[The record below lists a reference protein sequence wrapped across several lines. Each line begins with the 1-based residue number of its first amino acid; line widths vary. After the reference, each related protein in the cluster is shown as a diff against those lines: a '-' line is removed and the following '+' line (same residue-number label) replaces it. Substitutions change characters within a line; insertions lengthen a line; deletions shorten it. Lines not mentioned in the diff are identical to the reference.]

1 VPACSLCGEDNPAR
15 ARYCSSC
22 GAKLTEPTPPERFR
36 KTVTIVFSD
45 VIGFT
50 RLGEQVDP
58 ETLAHVMMD
67 YFSSM
72 KPVLE
77 RHGGSVAKFIGD
89 AVMGVFGLPEL
100 HEDDALRAA
109 RAAVEMRR
117 TLETLNPELERRWG
131 VALATR
137 TGINTGEVAGAG
149 AVRDQ
154 NFVFGDTANTAA
166 RLQSKADPGE
176 ILLGAATYRLI
187 GDAVVA
193 EPLEPIRVKNKAS
206 PVMAWRLLEVL
217 PEAEAVPRHLDAP
230 MVGRSADLSRLEGV
244 MDRVVREQACTLLTV
259 IGPAGVGKSRLVREF
274 LQSVGDRSLIL
285 RGRCLP
291 YGEGITYWPLAEIV
305 RQAAGISS
313 DSREPARVKLQ
324 TLLGDSDEAAMV
336 GERVARAIGFAD
348 AGAESGEIFWAVRK
362 LFETLATSRPLVVV
376 FDDIQWAETTLLD
389 LIEHVTAHSRGAPIL
404 LLCMARSELMDT
416 RPGWGHGDHTGVSI
430 SLQPLSEDE
439 SGLLIASLLGG
450 VDLAPTARV
459 RITEATEGN
468 PLFVEQLVSML
479 VDDGYLVRD
488 SGGWATARDLSTLS
502 VPPTIHALLSARL
515 DRLDPD
521 ERQVIGLAAV
531 GGRVFYAGALEA
543 MSPENLRSR
552 LAPSL
557 LTLVRKDL
565 VGPDRSSFLGEDAFR
580 FRHLLIRD
588 TAYESLPKETRAEL
602 HERFAEWLE
611 RTAGTAAREYDEI
624 LGYHLERAHRY
635 LAELGVVDAHGR
647 EVAAR
652 AAEHLIQA
660 GKRAWSRSDASAT
673 VHLLE
678 RALALISSDDPRR
691 PRLLVDLGDALFLQG
706 RFDDADVALSG
717 AIEAA
722 SRAGDV
728 GAGMVGDL
736 ARLRFHL
743 AVNPGMDLSE
753 VEQKAQR
760 AASVLGD
767 LGDHSGAA
775 LAWWLIEVVN
785 FSWYRI
791 EAARHAVEQAI
802 AHARSAGR
810 VGHVYEGALVS
821 ALLYGPTPVSEAVS
835 RAEQI
840 LLEVRGS
847 RTQEALI
854 LLNLGILKA
863 MQGHFEIARD
873 SIARSTAINEDLGRL
888 VDATMGAAWGF
899 GSIEML
905 RGDWTSA
912 EREFRLAYAWFEAK
926 NEKYY
931 FSTLAAYLAR
941 CLYEQ
946 GHYEEAEAFTR
957 MSEEAAARGDLVSE
971 VVWRG
976 TRAKVLA
983 RAGLVAEAEALVVA
997 AVDLAGG
1004 TDALD
1009 MQGDAFMDLA
1019 EVLRL
1024 TGRSSEALDAAE
1036 KALRCYERKEN
1047 TVAAGRAAALS
1058 RRLLTAARTGPSIN
1072 S

>member
-1 VPACSLCGEDNPAR
+1 VCGEDNPAR
-15 ARYCSSC
+15 ATYCSSC
-22 GAKLTEPTPPERFR
+22 GAKLTQPAPAERFR

-50 RLGEQVDP
+50 RLGERVDP
-58 ETLAHVMMD
+58 ETLANVMMD
-67 YFSSM
+67 YFTSM

-77 RHGGSVAKFIGD
+77 RHGGTVAKFIGD

-100 HEDDALRAA
+100 HEDDALRAL

-117 TLETLNPELERRWG
+117 TLETLNLELERRWG
-131 VALATR
+131 VTLATR

-166 RLQSKADPGE
+166 RLQTNANPGE

-187 GDAVVA
+187 RDAVLA

-206 PVMAWRLLEVL
+206 PVVAWRLLEVL
-217 PEAEAVPRHLDAP
+217 LEAEAVPRHLDAP
-230 MVGRSADLSRLEGV
+230 MVGRAADLERLERA
-244 MDRVVREQACTLLTV
+244 MDGVVREQACTLLTV

-274 LQSVGDRSLIL
+274 LKRAEDRSRIL

-291 YGEGITYWPLAEIV
+291 YGEGITYWPLAEMV
-305 RQAAGISS
+305 RQAAGISL
-313 DSREPARVKLQ
+313 DARESARVKLQ
-324 TLLGDSDEAAMV
+324 VLVGDADDAAIV
-336 GERVARAIGFAD
+336 GERIAQAIGLSS
-348 AGAESGEIFWAVRK
+348 AGGEGGEIFWAVRK

-389 LIEHVTAHSRGAPIL
+389 LIEHVAVHSRDAPIL
-404 LLCMARSELMDT
+404 LLCMARSELMET
-416 RPGWGHGDHTGVSI
+416 RPDWGHGDHIGASI
-430 SLQPLSEDE
+430 PLQPLSEAE

-450 VDLAPTARV
+450 VDLASSARD
-459 RITEATEGN
+459 RIAEATEGN

-488 SGGWATARDLSTLS
+488 SGGWAIARDLSSLS

-515 DRLDPD
+515 DRLDAD
-521 ERQVIGLAAV
+521 ERRVLGLAAV
-531 GGRVFYAGALEA
+531 GGRVFYAGALHA
-543 MSPENLRSR
+543 MSPEELRSR
-552 LAPSL
+552 VEPII

-565 VGPDRSSFLGEDAFR
+565 VGPDPSSFLGGDAFR

-588 TAYESLPKETRAEL
+588 TAYESLTKETRAEL
-602 HERFAEWLE
+602 HERFAGWLE
-611 RTAGTAAREYDEI
+611 RTAGSRAHEYDEI
-624 LGYHLERAHRY
+624 LGYHLERTHRY
-635 LAELGVVDAHGR
+635 LAELGPVDAHGR

-652 AAEHLIQA
+652 AVEHLLQA
-660 GKRAWSRSDASAT
+660 GGRAKSRSDASAT
-673 VHLLE
+673 AHLLE
-678 RALALISSDDPRR
+678 RALALMDPDEPRR
-691 PRLLVDLGDALFLQG
+691 PRVLVDLGDALFLQG
-706 RFDDADVALSG
+706 RFDDADAALSE

-722 SRAGDV
+722 SRARDV
-728 GAGMVGDL
+728 GAGTVGDL
-736 ARLRFHL
+736 ARLRLHL
-743 AVNPGMDLSE
+743 AVNPSIDLSE
-753 VEQKAQR
+753 VEQKAQQ
-760 AASVLGD
+760 AASLLED
-767 LGDHSGAA
+767 LDDNSGAA

-785 FSWYRI
+785 FSRCRI
-791 EAARHAVEQAI
+791 EVARHAVEQAI

-810 VGHVYEGALVS
+810 VDHVYEGALVS
-821 ALLYGPTPVSEAVS
+821 ALLYGPTPVSEAIP

-847 RTQEALI
+847 PTQEALI

-863 MQGHFEIARD
+863 MQGRFEIARD
-873 SIARSTAINEDLGRL
+873 SIARSTAINEDLGRM

-905 RGDWTSA
+905 RGDWVSA
-912 EREFRLAYAWFEAK
+912 EHEFRRAHEWFDAK

-931 FSTLAAYLAR
+931 SSTLAAYLAR

-946 GHYEEAEAFTR
+946 GRDEEAEAFTR
-957 MSEEAAARGDLVSE
+957 MSEEAATREDLVSE

-983 RAGLVAEAEALVVA
+983 RAGRMAEAEALVVA
-997 AVDLAGG
+997 VADLVGG

-1009 MQGDAFMDLA
+1009 MQGDALMDLA
-1019 EVLRL
+1019 EVERL
-1024 TGRSSEALDAAE
+1024 AGRSHEALEAAKE
-1036 KALRCYERKEN
+1036 ALRCYRRKEN
-1047 TVAAGRAAALS
+1047 TVAAGRASALC
-1058 RRLLTAARTGPSIN
+1058 RRLSSSARPDPSIRL
-1072 S
+1072 